1 MERHVLDLFARHG
14 SLVLFFAQVFGIFGL
29 PIPDELLLTIAG
41 SLVRK
46 GDLDAGRAA
55 FATISGCMAGITL
68 SYVVGR
74 TVAVATLRRV
84 IHLSADNLQRGRRWF
99 RRFGPW
105 LLAFGYFVP
114 GVRHV
119 TAIAA
124 GTAPLEFGRFALCA
138 YSGAVLWCGVFLGAG
153 YLAGDRWSEILTVIR
168 HHSTTGAIVLFG
180 IVAAYV
186 ALVRARDMLRE
197 RGRRVRG

>member
-1 MERHVLDLFARHG
+1 MERHVLDLLTRHG
-14 SLVLFFAQVFGIFGL
+14 SFVLFFAQVFGIFGV
-29 PIPDELLLTIAG
+29 PIPDELLLTVAG
-41 SLVRK
+41 SLIRK
-46 GDLDAGRAA
+46 GELDAGRAV
-55 FATISGCMAGITL
+55 FATISGCISGITL
-68 SYVVGR
+68 SYVVGH

-84 IHLSADNLQRGRRWF
+84 VHLSAESLQRGRRWF

-124 GTAPLEFGRFALCA
+124 GTASLEFGRFALFA
-138 YSGAVLWCGVFLGAG
+138 YSGAVLWCSVFLGAG
-153 YLAGDRWSEILTVIR
+153 YLAGDRWNEILTSVR
-168 HHSTTGAIVLFG
+168 HHSTTGAIALLG

-186 ALVRARDMLRE
+186 AFLWARDARRE
-197 RGRRVRG
+197 RGPRVRG